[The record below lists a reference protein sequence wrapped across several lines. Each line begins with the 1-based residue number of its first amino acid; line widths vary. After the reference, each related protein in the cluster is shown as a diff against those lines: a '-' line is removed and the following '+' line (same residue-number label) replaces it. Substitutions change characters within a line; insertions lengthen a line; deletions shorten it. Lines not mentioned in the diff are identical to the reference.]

1 MELLFLTKTGGIL
14 GPFAV
19 VLGWIINY
27 IYKCLELIGIPNIG
41 LVIILFTLIVNLILL
56 PMTIKQQKYTKLSAV
71 MNPEIQKIQ
80 AKYKGKKDEVSMRRM
95 QAETQA
101 VYQKYG
107 TSTMGGC
114 LYMIIQLP
122 ILFALYQVIY
132 NIPAYVDS
140 VYAIYEPLAEGI
152 FGFSDGMNQL
162 NTLIQEL
169 GLRVTAFTS
178 DTFTTNRI
186 IDMLYNLA
194 TDDWVRMQ
202 EVFGTG
208 IIQQEAVDTIIHIN
222 SFIGGLNISDPPLAN
237 GWWPGV
243 LIPIL
248 SGVSQW
254 ASIKITSAQ
263 NITAQ
268 QNDKDNPMGN
278 SMKMMNTIMP
288 LFSVFLCFSVQIGL
302 GLYWIASAV
311 FRTLISVVINK
322 YLDKE
327 GVDAIIEKN
336 REKAKKKAE
345 KRGDKPSRFEEYAK
359 QSTKNIE
366 MAEAAQKRKS
376 IKELANTSVEGNIS
390 GKNQTKKA
398 NNTSNTAS
406 KKAENDIT
414 EKMVTTAHLK
424 DDDGDDRKKKSGKKG
439 DSGSGNIAAYANM
452 LKKK

>member
-14 GPFAV
+14 KPFAI

-27 IYKCLELIGIPNIG
+27 IYKFLEMLGIENIG
-41 LVIILFTLIVNLILL
+41 LAIILFTLIVNIILL

-114 LYMIIQLP
+114 LYMLIQLP
-122 ILFALYQVIY
+122 ILFALYRVIY

-140 VYAIYEPLAEGI
+140 VYSLYEPMANGILA
-152 FGFSDGMNQL
+152 FSDGMNQA

-169 GLRVTAFTS
+169 GIRVTQFTNE
-178 DTFTTNRI
+178 TFTTNKI
-186 IDMLYNLA
+186 IDMLYNLKA
-194 TDDWVRMQ
+194 ADWAQ
-202 EVFGTG
+202 FTNVFGSN
-208 IIQQEAVDTIIHIN
+208 IINPDNVQTITRIN
-222 SFIGGLNISDPPLAN
+222 TFLGGLNIADPPTAN
-237 GWWPGV
+237 GWWPGI
-243 LIPIL
+243 LIPVL
-248 SGVSQW
+248 SGATQW
-254 ASIKITSAQ
+254 LSIKITSAQ
-263 NITAQ
+263 TSMPK
-268 QNDKDNPMGN
+268 NDKDNPNPMGN

-288 LFSVFLCFSVQIGL
+288 LFSVFICFSLQIGL
-302 GLYWIASAV
+302 GIYWIASAV
-311 FRTLISVVINK
+311 FRTLISVIINK

-327 GVDAIIEKN
+327 GVDVIIEKN

-359 QSTKNIE
+359 QSTRNIE
-366 MAEAAQKRKS
+366 MAEAARKRKS
-376 IKELANTSVEGNIS
+376 ISELANTSVEGNIS
-390 GKNQTKKA
+390 SGNKKKDTNKDSA
-398 NNTSNTAS
+398 NDSAAS
-406 KKAENDIT
+406 SIVAKAP
-414 EKMVTTAHLK
+414 VK
-424 DDDGDDRKKKSGKKG
+424 DDDDSDSSKKRSGKKG
-439 DSGSGNIAAYANM
+439 DTGSSNIAAYANM

>member
-14 GPFAV
+14 KPFAI

-27 IYKCLELIGIPNIG
+27 IYKFLELLGIENIG
-41 LVIILFTLIVNLILL
+41 LAIILFTLIVNIILL

-80 AKYKGKKDEVSMRRM
+80 AKYKGKRDEVSVRRM

-114 LYMIIQLP
+114 LYMLIQLP
-122 ILFALYQVIY
+122 ILFALYRVIY

-140 VYAIYEPLAEGI
+140 VYSLYEPMANGILA
-152 FGFSDGMNQL
+152 FPDGMNQA
-162 NTLIQEL
+162 NALIQEL
-169 GLRVTAFTS
+169 GIRVSAFTQEN
-178 DTFTTNRI
+178 FVTNSI
-186 IDMLYNLA
+186 IDMLYNLKVA
-194 TDDWVRMQ
+194 DWTRVT
-202 EVFGTG
+202 EVFGSS
-208 IIQQEAVDTIIHIN
+208 IIIPENVQTITNIN
-222 SFIGGLNISDPPLAN
+222 SFIGGLNIADPPTAN
-237 GWWPGV
+237 GWWPGI

-248 SGVSQW
+248 SGATQW
-254 ASIKITSAQ
+254 LSIKITSAQ
-263 NITAQ
+263 TTTQ
-268 QNDKDNPMGN
+268 TNDKDNPNPMGN

-288 LFSVFLCFSVQIGL
+288 LFSVFICFSLQIGL

-327 GVDAIIEKN
+327 GVDVIIEKN

-359 QSTKNIE
+359 QSTRNIE
-366 MAEAAQKRKS
+366 MAEAARKRKS
-376 IKELANTSVEGNIS
+376 ISALASTSVEGNIS
-390 GKNQTKKA
+390 ADKKKNDEKKHSA
-398 NNTSNTAS
+398 SESKASNIVS
-406 KKAENDIT
+406 KAP
-414 EKMVTTAHLK
+414 VK
-424 DDDGDDRKKKSGKKG
+424 DDNDSDTSKKKSGKKN
-439 DSGSGNIAAYANM
+439 DSGSANIASYANM

>member
-27 IYKCLELIGIPNIG
+27 IYKFLELIGIPNIG
-41 LVIILFTLIVNLILL
+41 LSIILFTLIVNLILL
-56 PMTIKQQKYTKLSAV
+56 PMTIKQQKYTKLTAV

-140 VYAIYEPLAEGI
+140 VYSVYEPLATGI
-152 FGFSDGMNQL
+152 LGFSDGMNQL
-162 NTLIQEL
+162 NTLIQDL
-169 GLRVTAFTS
+169 GLTRVQEFTS
-178 DTFTTNRI
+178 DTFTVNEI
-186 IDMLYNLA
+186 IDMLYNLK
-194 TDDWVRMQ
+194 TSDWTQMQ
-202 EVFGTG
+202 EVFGTS
-208 IIQQEAVDTIIHIN
+208 IIQQDAVDTIIRMN
-222 SFIGGLNISDPPLAN
+222 SFIGGLNISDPPLTN

-243 LIPIL
+243 LIPVL
-248 SGVSQW
+248 SGATQW
-254 ASIKITSAQ
+254 LSIKITSSH
-263 NITAQ
+263 NSMAQ

-278 SMKMMNTIMP
+278 QMKMMNTVMP

-302 GLYWIASAV
+302 GIYWIASAV
-311 FRTLISVVINK
+311 FRTVISVFVNK

-327 GVDAIIEKN
+327 GLDVLIEKN

-359 QSTKNIE
+359 QSTRNIE
-366 MAEAAQKRKS
+366 MAEAARKRKS
-376 IKELANTSVEGNIS
+376 IKELASTSVEGNLS
-390 GKNQTKKA
+390 GKNQTKNK
-398 NNTSNTAS
+398 TSAS
-406 KKAENDIT
+406 RKNET
-414 EKMVTTAHLK
+414 ESVSKMVTKAPVK
-424 DDDGDDRKKKSGKKG
+424 EDSSDEPKKKSGKKG